1 MEQLFFLSW
10 NPSVLRFPAVA
21 PRFLFTDQG
30 LQPRDGWPDLL
41 GDLFSHLTQS
51 WGSTASG
58 LQRLLHTQH
67 HKVRCHSGWTAKCR
81 GHGSDSLVP
90 VRANGSGP
98 QQVKHTGAMRLE
110 KGYSLP
116 RVADD
121 GCPRSVLLFF
131 FFFPRK
137 NHLHFQKEDSPSQLL
152 LASRNVQPFNMVT
165 EAVGYRV
172 HA

>member
-21 PRFLFTDQG
+21 PRFLFTDQE

-81 GHGSDSLVP
+81 GHGSNSLVP

-131 FFFPRK
+131 SS
-137 NHLHFQKEDSPSQLL
+137 QKEPPTLPERDSPSQLL